1 MKIYSRNSRAALR
14 YHFRIIAAII
24 VLQPQMLLAADIE
37 PPISEDHWPKA
48 HVYMPMIGREAHQ

>member
-14 YHFRIIAAII
+14 YHLRIIAAII

-37 PPISEDHWPKA
+37 PPISEDHWPSA
-48 HVYMPMIGREAHQ
+48 HVYMPMISQEAHR